1 MEVLGGVLG
10 LVVRDCS
17 GTVVVDNDNDDV
29 DVVERKDQKVVLRG
43 NS

>member
-1 MEVLGGVLG
+1 M
-10 LVVRDCS
+10 RDCF
-17 GTVVVDNDNDDV
+17 GMVVEDDDNDV